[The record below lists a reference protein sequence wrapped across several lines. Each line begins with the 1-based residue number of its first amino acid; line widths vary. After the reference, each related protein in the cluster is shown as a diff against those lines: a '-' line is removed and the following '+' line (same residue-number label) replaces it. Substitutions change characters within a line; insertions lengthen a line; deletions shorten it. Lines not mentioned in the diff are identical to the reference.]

1 MRTHRHLPT
10 VTCCCLHKVDSRFAV
25 PCILSPCM
33 SMLHCSSSSPSEL
46 WDTRAETSTFAFRS
60 RIQAATPLSVRLS
73 DLQMGAM
80 QGHPTP
86 ISSKGRRYGRL
97 HTHTHTHVRTHTHT
111 HVHTHMRTHTRT
123 HTHTHTCTDTHTRT
137 HTHTHTR
144 TDTHMLMCVYMYAV
158 AVCMTFTRAAF

>member
-1 MRTHRHLPT
+1 MHTHRHLPT
-10 VTCCCLHKVDSRFAV
+10 VTCCCLHEVDSRFAV

-33 SMLHCSSSSPSEL
+33 PMLHCSSSSPSEL

-97 HTHTHTHVRTHTHT
+97 HTHTHTHTYVRTH
-111 HVHTHMRTHTRT
+111 THTRT
-123 HTHTHTCTDTHTRT
+123 HTHVLTRT
-137 HTHTHTR
+137 HTHTYRHTQ
-144 TDTHMLMCVYMYAV
+144 THTYTHTHTQTHTCSCVYMY
-158 AVCMTFTRAAF
+158 VCSSLRA

>member
-1 MRTHRHLPT
+1 MHTHRHLPT
-10 VTCCCLHKVDSRFAV
+10 VTCCCLHKVDSHSAA

-33 SMLHCSSSSPSEL
+33 PMLHCSSSSPSEL

-73 DLQMGAM
+73 DLQMGGM

-86 ISSKGRRYGRL
+86 ISSKGRRYDRL
-97 HTHTHTHVRTHTHT
+97 HTHTHTYSHAHTHT
-111 HVHTHMRTHTRT
+111 HVQT
-123 HTHTHTCTDTHTRT
+123 HTHARTHI

-144 TDTHMLMCVYMYAV
+144 THTCSCVYICMYAV
-158 AVCMTFTRAAF
+158 ACVHDLYSCCLLTSNQKCSIEAT